1 VPENAKK
8 IVLADTNVLL
18 EAHRTG
24 CLKALC
30 AQHSIVTVSK
40 CIEET
45 QTGFHLRPPEDTIS
59 REFLL
64 SSLSKIAEVSKIE
77 LATLELRLPS
87 GPYLDE
93 GEKHLLAYALTRS
106 DSYLLCGPDRAMI
119 RAAAKLN
126 LIERLISLGQ
136 LAAEANIGNR
146 QIKLLSENFGKRWL
160 EDERAKAVF
169 GIL

>member
-1 VPENAKK
+1 VSESTKK
-8 IVLADTNVLL
+8 IVLVDTNVLL

-30 AQHSIVTVSK
+30 AQYSIVTVSK

-45 QTGFHLRPPEDTIS
+45 QTGFHLRRPEDTIA

-64 SSLSKIAEVSKIE
+64 SSLADVAEVSEVK

-87 GPYLDE
+87 GPYLDD
-93 GEKHLLAYALTRS
+93 GEKHLLAHALTRS
-106 DSYLLCGPDRAMI
+106 DAYLLCGPDRAMI

-126 LIERLISLGQ
+126 LTERLVSLGQ
-136 LAAEANIGNR
+136 LAVEANVGNR